1 MRQKLF
7 TATLASTLA
16 AAAAAYAQ
24 TYTID
29 KVTITGSQTVPTA
42 NLYAVIKEHPG
53 MQATRDDIVGDQDAI
68 SAVLAKANV
77 VGGIKT
83 QLLGPKANK
92 HYEVTFIV
100 EDKGAQAPIVTHV
113 APKLGEQIIDGNASI
128 PTDKLIAATG
138 LQPGEDMTNE
148 KVLAAETAIQGVY
161 KAAKLP
167 VSMAISGETKMVD
180 GGKVNVYWHIVET
193 KAKKKKRNTDDEGGQ
208 KVDQ

>member
-1 MRQKLF
+1 MRQKFL
-7 TATLASTLA
+7 TATLAAALA
-16 AAAAAYAQ
+16 APAAAYAQ

-29 KVTITGSQTVPTA
+29 KITITGSKTVPTEK
-42 NLYAVIKEHPG
+42 LYAVIKEHPG
-53 MQATRDDIVGDQDAI
+53 MKATRDDIVGDQDAI
-68 SAVLAKANV
+68 SAALSKANV

-83 QLLGPKANK
+83 QLLGPKENK

-100 EDKGAQAPIVTHV
+100 EDKGAQAPVVTHV
-113 APKLGEQIIDGNASI
+113 APKLGEQIIDGNKSI

-167 VSMAISGETKMVD
+167 VGMSISGETKMTD
-180 GGKVNVYWHIVET
+180 GGKVNVLWHIVET
-193 KAKKKKRNTDDEGGQ
+193 KAKKKKRNTDDEEGQ
-208 KVDQ
+208 KVE